1 MGAQGT
7 LCDCRPTPAPCG
19 EGGLDEI
26 GAIDKS
32 PTDLY
37 SDVVGAR
44 D

>member
-7 LCDCRPTPAPCG
+7 LDCRPTPAPCG
-19 EGGLDEI
+19 EGGLDKI

-32 PTDLY
+32 PIDLF